1 MKYIKNNG
9 RYDFSFTLFEGSKR
23 QKVTFVRERV
33 YMDTGNIAVSGITP
47 VEDDLFKEL
56 STIKQFKAML
66 DKGTFEVVDPS
77 KFAKKE
83 DDKDR
88 EIKELKDKLAELN
101 PAETERALADKD
113 KEIASLKAQ
122 LEAKGKKG
130 NVSKSENKGD
140 ETAGDETADDE
151 AADDEAADDETANV
165 ETEGF

>member
-33 YMDTGNIAVSGITP
+33 YMDTGNIAVSGITS

-83 DDKDR
+83 DEKDR

-101 PAETERALADKD
+101 PAETERTLAEKD
-113 KEIASLKAQ
+113 KEIESLKAQ

-130 NVSKSENKGD
+130 NASKPGNKG
-140 ETAGDETADDE
+140 E
-151 AADDEAADDETANV
+151 ETANAKANA

>member
-33 YMDTGNIAVSGITP
+33 YMDTGNIAVSGITS

-56 STIKQFKAML
+56 STIKQFRAML

-83 DDKDR
+83 DDKDK

-101 PAETERALADKD
+101 PAETERALAEKD
-113 KEIASLKAQ
+113 KEIESLKAQ

-130 NVSKSENKGD
+130 
-140 ETAGDETADDE
+140 
-151 AADDEAADDETANV
+151 DETANAKANA